1 MANRRQLKKSV
12 NYIAGEL
19 FAECLVN
26 SYLIPGTDKEKADKL
41 MADILRMQD
50 EFVSRISHT
59 EPGNVKG
66 FYKKFRADFN
76 AKINEII
83 DAIEKLNK

>member
-1 MANRRQLKKSV
+1 MASRRELKKNV

-19 FAECLVN
+19 FMECLVN
-26 SYLIPGTDKEKADKL
+26 SLYVPGTDKAKADKL
-41 MADILRMQD
+41 MAEVLEMQD

-66 FYKKFRADFN
+66 FYKKLREDFN
-76 AKINEII
+76 KKVNEII
-83 DAIEKLNK
+83 DGIGKLK

>member
-1 MANRRQLKKSV
+1 MASRRELKKNV

-19 FAECLVN
+19 FTECLI
-26 SYLIPGTDKEKADKL
+26 SGMSDKADKKQVD
-41 MADILRMQD
+41 DILTQILVMQD

-66 FYKKFRADFN
+66 FYKKFRTDFN
-76 AKINEII
+76 AQVNTIV
-83 DAIEKLNK
+83 DAITKLN

>member
-1 MANRRQLKKSV
+1 MASRRNLKKNV

-19 FAECLVN
+19 FTECLVH
-26 SYLIPGTDKEKADKL
+26 SLYVPGTDKEKADKL
-41 MADILRMQD
+41 MADILGMQD

-66 FYKKFRADFN
+66 FYKKFTADFN
-76 AKINEII
+76 AKVDEM
-83 DAIEKLNK
+83 IEAMGNLK